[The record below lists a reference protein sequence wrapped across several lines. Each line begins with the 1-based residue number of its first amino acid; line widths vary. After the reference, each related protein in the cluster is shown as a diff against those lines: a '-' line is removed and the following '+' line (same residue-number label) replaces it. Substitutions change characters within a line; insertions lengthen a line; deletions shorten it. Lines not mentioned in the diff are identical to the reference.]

1 MHRTILLAAAALA
14 VTTTAAQAQSLAGR
28 WSQQSS
34 GQELVIRPKIKLT
47 PAYSPSMGM
56 SLGGSVGY
64 GSATTTVLATEPTPL
79 KVDRRMTLD
88 VAADGG
94 FLWTVVRSFAE
105 SERCTRTI
113 RQEKRGRVTRAGAS
127 ALFAVSGGTETSSNS
142 CGGES
147 HSTISA
153 SEERY
158 TVSNTGAGFTLTGP
172 STRWTFT
179 RG

>member
-1 MHRTILLAAAALA
+1 MNRAILFAIAIGAAS
-14 VTTTAAQAQSLAGR
+14 TSAQAQTLAGR

-47 PAYSPSMGM
+47 PSYSPSMGM

-64 GSATTTVLATEPTPL
+64 GSATTTVLPTEPTPL

-88 VAADGG
+88 VAPDGG
-94 FLWTVVRSFAE
+94 FSWTVVRSFAE

-113 RQEKRGRVTRAGAS
+113 RQEKRGRLTVAGGS
-127 ALFAVSGGTETSSNS
+127 AVFAVAGGSETSSNS

-147 HSTISA
+147 RSALAA

-158 TVSNTGAGFTLTGP
+158 SVSSSGGAVTLSGP

>member
-1 MHRTILLAAAALA
+1 MNRTILLAAAALA
-14 VTTTAAQAQSLAGR
+14 VATAAHAQSLTGR

-64 GSATTTVLATEPTPL
+64 GSATTTVLAMEPTPL
-79 KVDRRMTLD
+79 QVDRRMSLD
-88 VAADGG
+88 VATDGG
-94 FLWTVVRSFAE
+94 FTWIIVRSFAE

-113 RQEKRGRVTRAGAS
+113 RQQKRGRVSVAGSS
-127 ALFAVSGGTETSSNS
+127 ALFVVAGGSETSSNS

-147 HSTISA
+147 HSTVSPG
-153 SEERY
+153 EERY
-158 TVSNTGAGFTLTGP
+158 AVSSTGAGVTLSGP